1 MSLDGFRKN
10 SENQNKSRLENLF
23 LQGRPEMMDLPEP
36 EEAHEKKISEHSI
49 DVLVHWQAPEFEI
62 YEQDQKWLTYIGLVL
77 VIIIGY
83 AIWDNSLIMA
93 ITFVLIGVVGYIYIE
108 KAPRTLDFMV
118 THDGVVAGREIFEY
132 ENIKSFWIF
141 YEPEG
146 QKVIS
151 LHMNGGI
158 LPYVHIPI
166 HDQNPVH
173 IRESLLLNL
182 HEIKQGHNFV
192 DTLERFLRI

>member
-10 SENQNKSRLENLF
+10 NENVTDHRVENFFAHDKLELKK
-23 LQGRPEMMDLPEP
+23 LEEP
-36 EEAHEKKISEHSI
+36 EEVHEKLISEHSA
-49 DVLVHWQAPEFEI
+49 DVLAHWQAPEFEV

-77 VIIIGY
+77 VAIIGY

-118 THDGVVAGREIFEY
+118 THDGVVAGNEIFEY
-132 ENIKSFWIF
+132 DNIKSFWIF
-141 YEPEG
+141 YEPAG

-151 LHMNGGI
+151 LHMNGGM
-158 LPYVHIPI
+158 LPYIHIPI

-173 IRESLLLNL
+173 IREALLVNL
-182 HEIKQGHNFV
+182 HEMKQGHNFV